1 MAGVDSREVEA
12 GGRRYMQ
19 HMVKGLGYAKVTKI
33 CPLLHPLSSV
43 K

>member
-19 HMVKGLGYAKVTKI
+19 HMVKGLGYAKPPFCIASAGRNV
-33 CPLLHPLSSV
+33 SED
-43 K
+43 